1 MMHALNAA
9 MRRRARDIGAG
20 GRCVSKSTRPL
31 ARRVGPPVQVE
42 RPPARRAAATGVW
55 AGDGARP
62 TGFLMWSATGRGAI
76 VVLLKFIARPAGSSP
91 RLRGRGYDRDEPAG
105 RGTER
110 TRVS

>member
-31 ARRVGPPVQVE
+31 ARRASPPVQVE
-42 RPPARRAAATGVW
+42 RPAARRAAATGVW
-55 AGDGARP
+55 AGEGARP
-62 TGFLMWSATGRGAI
+62 TGFLMCTASAWRAV

-105 RGTER
+105 RG
-110 TRVS
+110 